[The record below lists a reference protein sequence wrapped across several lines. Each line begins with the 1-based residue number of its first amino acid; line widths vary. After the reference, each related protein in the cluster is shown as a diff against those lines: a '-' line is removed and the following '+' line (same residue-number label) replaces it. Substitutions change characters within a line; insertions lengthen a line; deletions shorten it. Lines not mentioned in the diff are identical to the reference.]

1 MTSTLSDL
9 SFEQLEAALQLRP
22 DSAAYLAARA
32 EVNIRQ
38 MSALLEAAEAQ
49 KTAAKAQEQAAN
61 ASALSAKAAHRNASY
76 MLATV
81 IVALASVFVA
91 MVSAIG
97 SAFSAYYGYLSVIQ
111 PR

>member
-9 SFEQLEAALQLRP
+9 SFEQLEAALQLRQ

-38 MSALLEAAEAQ
+38 MRALLEAAEAQ
-49 KTAAKAQEQAAN
+49 KIAAKAQEQAAN

-81 IVALASVFVA
+81 IVALACVFVA